1 MREWNAFKERNPEAR
16 LVCIDA
22 QPYQTVQA
30 IEREDILNVG
40 GFSDQVF
47 DVISKFTSDE
57 LNADHWIGVIESVT
71 L

>member
-1 MREWNAFKERNPEAR
+1 VDLAPNEH
-16 LVCIDA
+16 
-22 QPYQTVQA
+22 TQA

-47 DVISKFTSDE
+47 GVIDAFARGALGK
-57 LNADHWIGVIESVT
+57 DHWLGVIDAVT